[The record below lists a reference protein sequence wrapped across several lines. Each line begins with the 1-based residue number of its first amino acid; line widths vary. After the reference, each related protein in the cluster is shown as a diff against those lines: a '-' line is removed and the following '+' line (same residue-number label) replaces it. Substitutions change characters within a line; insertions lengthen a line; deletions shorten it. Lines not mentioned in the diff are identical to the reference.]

1 VSLEKKGLREEA
13 YKVIAGEEYP
23 PYVSPGDAL
32 REFSLRAVVLGILIG
47 VLFGAANAYLGLK
60 VGITVCASIPAAVMA
75 VAVFRLI
82 GGATVLEN
90 NIVQTVGS
98 AGESL
103 AAGVIFTIPA
113 LLLLGFEPG
122 VLKIFIIGL
131 IGGWLGVLLM
141 IPLRRFLVFR
151 EHGRLPYPEG
161 TACAEVLVAGD
172 EGGTRARPV
181 FLGLGLAGVYEFLM
195 SGLGLWESTPRWNI
209 PRYSGGQISG
219 DASPALLGVG
229 FVIGPRIAGIIF
241 SGGALAWLVLIPLI
255 TLVGRGLDEPV
266 YPASLLIRD
275 MSPHDVWHFYIRY
288 IGAGAVAFGGLVT
301 LIRALPAVLG
311 SLRAGLKALKKS
323 SAGQRALKRTD
334 RDLPMS
340 LVWAGVILAVF
351 LIWLLPGRIIEANL
365 VVALL
370 MVIFAFFFVTV
381 SSRIVGLIGSSSNPV
396 SGMTIATLL
405 GTSLIFVALGWTSRE
420 HQAAALAVGAVVCI
434 AAAIAG
440 DTSQDLKTGF
450 LVGATPRSQQ
460 IGEFIGV
467 LTSAIV
473 IGWVVL
479 RLHQGIGIGSEELPA
494 PQATLMSLVVKG
506 VLTQKL
512 PWGLVLIGVFL
523 AALVEVIGVPSLPF
537 AVGVYLPLS
546 LTTPILIGGGI
557 RTIVERRSSQAS
569 LKERRER
576 GVLYASGM
584 IAGSAFVGMGL
595 GLVKSSASLK
605 WLVDRMYIGGSIPE
619 WIRTG
624 VAILLFLLLAVSLMK
639 ISSLKNRDTD

>member
-1 VSLEKKGLREEA
+1 VSLEKKGIPEEA
-13 YKVIAGEEYP
+13 YKVISGEDYH
-23 PYVSPGDAL
+23 PYVSPGDAQ
-32 REFSLRAVVLGILIG
+32 REFSLRAVILGILIG

-60 VGITVCASIPAAVMA
+60 VGLTVSASIPAAVMA

-141 IPLRRFLVFR
+141 IPLRRLLISR

-181 FLGLGLAGVYEFLM
+181 FLGLGLAGVYELLM

-209 PRYSGGQISG
+209 PRYPGGQISG

-229 FVIGPRIAGIIF
+229 FVIGPRIAGVIF

-266 YPASLLIRD
+266 YPGLLLIRD

-288 IGAGAVAFGGLVT
+288 IGAGAVAFGGVVT
-301 LIRALPAVLG
+301 LIRALPAILG
-311 SLRAGLKALKKS
+311 SIQAGLRALNS
-323 SAGQRALKRTD
+323 SAGRVLKRTD

-340 LVWAGVILAVF
+340 LVWTGVILAVL
-351 LIWLLPGRIIEANL
+351 LIWLLPGRIIEADL
-365 VVALL
+365 IVALL
-370 MVIFAFFFVTV
+370 MVVFAFFFVTV

-405 GTSLIFVALGWTSRE
+405 ATSLIFVALGWTSRE

-450 LVGATPRSQQ
+450 LLGATPRSQQ

-479 RLHQGIGIGSEELPA
+479 RLHQGIGIGSGELPA

-506 VLTQKL
+506 VLTQEL
-512 PWGLVLIGVFL
+512 PWGLVMIGVFL
-523 AALVEVIGVPSLPF
+523 AALVEVIGIPSLPF

-557 RTIVERRSSQAS
+557 RALVERRSSQAS

-584 IAGSAFVGMGL
+584 IAGSAFVGMGM
-595 GLVKSSASLK
+595 GLLKSSASLK
-605 WLVDRMYIGGSIPE
+605 PLVDRMYIGGDFSE
-619 WIRTG
+619 WIRTS

-639 ISSLKNRDTD
+639 ISSLKDK